1 MKIIL
6 VLSAI
11 VLTIRADNNG
21 AIRTDL
27 KAFTDDMIDYINGLQ
42 TTWTA
47 GHNKY
52 FQHVSSQVVRGMMG
66 VRKNPNIRL
75 PVETNVDIDDPIP
88 DEFDSRSQWPNC
100 PTISEVRDQ
109 SNCGS
114 CWAFGAVE
122 AISDRICIAS
132 NGNDKPH
139 ISATDLLSCCS
150 SCGFGCEGGDPR
162 AAWNFW
168 VNTGLCT
175 GGTFTTHDGCR
186 PYPFAPCEHHVNG
199 SLPPCSSSLEPT
211 PKCQKKC
218 QSSYETPYEKDKHHG
233 SKAYQV
239 DQDVKAIQKEILA
252 NGPVEA
258 AFTVYEDFVMY
269 KSGVYQHKAGSAL
282 GGHAVRLLGW
292 GVENETP
299 YWLVA
304 NSWNKDW
311 GNQGYFKIKRGD
323 NECGIEEDIVAGK
336 PKVNY
341 TKQRKYQKLQQDRNT
356 L

>member
-1 MKIIL
+1 MKSIL
-6 VLSAI
+6 ILALI
-11 VLTIRADNNG
+11 AFWTGDA
-21 AIRTDL
+21 ARTDL
-27 KAFTDDMIDYINGLQ
+27 RAFTNEMVEYINGLG

-52 FQHVSSQVVRGMMG
+52 FKNMSPTVVRGMMG
-66 VRKNPNIRL
+66 VRKNPSIRL
-75 PVETNVDIDDPIP
+75 PIVTNEHVQDPIP
-88 DEFDSRSQWPNC
+88 DEFDSRTKWPNC

-132 NGNDKPH
+132 NGNDRPH

-150 SCGFGCEGGDPR
+150 GCGFGCEGGDPS
-162 AAWNFW
+162 AAWQFW
-168 VNTGLCT
+168 VKSGLVT
-175 GGTFTTHDGCR
+175 GGTFTKHDGCR
-186 PYPFAPCEHHVNG
+186 PYPFSPCEHHVNG
-199 SLPPCSSSLEPT
+199 SLPPCSHSLEPT
-211 PKCQKKC
+211 PKCVKKC
-218 QSSYETPYEKDKHHG
+218 QDSYTTAYPKDKHFG
-233 SKAYQV
+233 TKAYTV
-239 DQDVKAIQKEILA
+239 DSDVQAIQKEMMT

-292 GVENETP
+292 GVENGTP
-299 YWLVA
+299 YWLIA
-304 NSWNKDW
+304 NSWNQDW
-311 GNQGYFKIKRGD
+311 GDKGYFKILRGQ
-323 NECGIEEDIVAGK
+323 NECGIEEDIVGGK
-336 PKVNY
+336 PKVNH
-341 TKQRKYQKLQQDRNT
+341 TRQRKFKKPADRN